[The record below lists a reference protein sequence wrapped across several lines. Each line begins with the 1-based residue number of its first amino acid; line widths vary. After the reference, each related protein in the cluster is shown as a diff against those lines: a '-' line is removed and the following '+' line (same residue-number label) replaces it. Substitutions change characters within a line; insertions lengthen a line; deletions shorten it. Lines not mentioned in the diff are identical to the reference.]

1 MGRGGIITR
10 RIWEKYALAH
20 FRWSYFEVG
29 LGDMRSANSLFGA
42 VGFDG
47 ALTLHIAIL
56 NTQLITYKIREISFP

>member
-29 LGDMRSANSLFGA
+29 LGDMRSANSLFGT

-47 ALTLHIAIL
+47 GA
-56 NTQLITYKIREISFP
+56 NVTYRHTKYPTHYL